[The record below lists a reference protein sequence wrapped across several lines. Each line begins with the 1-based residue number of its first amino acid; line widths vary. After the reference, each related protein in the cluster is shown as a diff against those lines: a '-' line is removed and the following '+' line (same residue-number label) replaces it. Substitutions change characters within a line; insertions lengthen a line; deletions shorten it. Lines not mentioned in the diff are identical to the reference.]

1 MATSIRHFYAL
12 SPIIVYSVEMSKDW
26 ATDQAA
32 RIGDEVKR
40 LRGSRSGQWLSDRT
54 EGIGYR
60 VARTTISELENH
72 KRKYVTTAELIV
84 LAMALDTAP
93 ITLLYPGPYLD
104 GMVRLSPKGAEI
116 PEIVAVEWFS
126 GDSGGVSD
134 VPMTADDDRRVI
146 QFPLV
151 SAMNYWE
158 RVRPLRVA
166 RRVRELDSRRKDVL
180 REIARTDDHEVKAGL
195 VATAE
200 DLKRQIDEEFA
211 PRRSVFEE
219 HRELFPKDW
228 SLGGDDGR

>member
-1 MATSIRHFYAL
+1 M
-12 SPIIVYSVEMSKDW
+12 SPQSW
-26 ATDQAA
+26 ADEQAS
-32 RIGDEVKR
+32 RIASEVRR
-40 LRGSRSGQWLSDRT
+40 LRGSNSAQWLSDRT
-54 EGIGYR
+54 AALGHTVTRSVI
-60 VARTTISELENH
+60 ADLENGR
-72 KRKYVTTAELIV
+72 RKYVTTAELIV
-84 LAMALDTAP
+84 LALALDTAP

-116 PEIVAVEWFS
+116 PEIIAVEWFS

-134 VPMTADDDRRVI
+134 VPITRDDDRRVK
-146 QFPLV
+146 FPLV

-180 REIARTDDHEVKAGL
+180 REIARADDDEVKAGL